1 MKCYDLDAGKAN
13 ITVNVDAAN
22 DKVKVTSN
30 DTEANYLDDKLVAGS
45 GITLTEI
52 NDGGIETLEISAP
65 GSTTDEKV
73 KVSSN
78 DTTAGFLEDKIVGVT
93 NKIVV
98 TTLNDG
104 GDEDTQINIG
114 SDIFDKS
121 SDDSDD
127 ITEGATNLFLTSAER
142 TDISDNTAK
151 RHDAATVTDSSNIDL
166 TITGQDITADLIN
179 TTVSA
184 GSYTNADITV
194 DANGRITA
202 ASDGTGALSFA
213 VDLDSAEATVT
224 RVFAG
229 GRTTFTV
236 THSLGTLDVK
246 PEVYRLSN
254 GRTVG
259 WRIERTGVNTVEASR
274 NGNIGDGLF
283 RIVI

>member
-30 DTEANYLDDKLVAGS
+30 DTEAQFLDDKLVAGS

-65 GSTTDEKV
+65 GSTTDEKF
-73 KVSSN
+73 KVSSD
-78 DTTAGFLEDKIVGVT
+78 DTTADYAEAKIIGT
-93 NKIVV
+93 A
-98 TTLNDG
+98 G
-104 GDEDTQINIG
+104 NIG
-114 SDIFDKS
+114 ILTQNPAANEQMKLNL
-121 SDDSDD
+121 
-127 ITEGATNLFLTSAER
+127 IATA
-142 TDISDNTAK
+142 
-151 RHDAATVTDSSNIDL
+151 VTP
-166 TITGQDITADLIN
+166 
-179 TTVSA
+179 
-184 GSYTNADITV
+184 GSYTNTDITV
-194 DANGRITA
+194 DSFGRITA

>member
-65 GSTTDEKV
+65 GSTTDEKF
-73 KVSSN
+73 KVSSD
-78 DTTAGFLEDKIVGVT
+78 DTTADYAEAKIIGT
-93 NKIVV
+93 A
-98 TTLNDG
+98 G
-104 GDEDTQINIG
+104 NIG
-114 SDIFDKS
+114 ILTQNPAANEQLKFNL
-121 SDDSDD
+121 
-127 ITEGATNLFLTSAER
+127 IATAV
-142 TDISDNTAK
+142 A
-151 RHDAATVTDSSNIDL
+151 
-166 TITGQDITADLIN
+166 
-179 TTVSA
+179 A
-184 GSYTNADITV
+184 GSYTNTNITV
-194 DANGRITA
+194 DAFGRITA
-202 ASDGTGALSFA
+202 ASDGTGALSFN

-259 WRIERTGVNTVEASR
+259 WRIDRTGVNTVEASR